1 MGRVLIL
8 LLFTFIFSFPM
19 NLIKVEENLYM
30 VRGRDGLPSKENRG
44 FISNAFGILTKE
56 GWIVIDSLTNPSLAK
71 EFIGELKKVS
81 KKPILFLIITHY
93 HLDHWYG
100 AKAFKEE
107 GAKVIGHIN
116 LKKVYDTGEAH
127 QVLETQKKIFKEV
140 LKDVELVPP
149 DITVKDRKVLKVGEE
164 EIVIYA
170 VGPAHT
176 NTDLVI
182 MWKNRNILF
191 AGDLV
196 YKNRIPFMGDR
207 NSSSKGWL
215 EVLKWIKTLKP
226 KLILAGHNYPLDIS
240 AVDWTYAYI
249 KFVRDKVKK
258 LKDEGYFIDEVMDA
272 FKGNPYEK
280 VKMYDAFHRQN
291 VWKVYNELDLEL

>member
-1 MGRVLIL
+1 M
-8 LLFTFIFSFPM
+8 
-19 NLIKVEENLYM
+19 
-30 VRGRDGLPSKENRG
+30 
-44 FISNAFGILTKE
+44 
-56 GWIVIDSLTNPSLAK
+56 
-71 EFIGELKKVS
+71 
-81 KKPILFLIITHY
+81 
-93 HLDHWYG
+93 
-100 AKAFKEE
+100 
-107 GAKVIGHIN
+107 
-116 LKKVYDTGEAH
+116 
-127 QVLETQKKIFKEV
+127 
-140 LKDVELVPP
+140 
-149 DITVKDRKVLKVGEE
+149 LKVGEE

-182 MWKNRNILF
+182 MWKNRSILF

-258 LKDEGYFIDEVMDA
+258 LKDEGYFIDEVMNA